1 MRGERRT
8 DCGSL
13 YVHFIIKTEIC
24 EHNHCVCGSPPYT
37 GVYIFRHRNTVSVQE
52 REQKQL
58 DSKKLTA
65 KIKNKETGE
74 VKLKTKHM

>member
-1 MRGERRT
+1 M
-8 DCGSL
+8 
-13 YVHFIIKTEIC
+13 
-24 EHNHCVCGSPPYT
+24 CVCGSPPYT

>member
-8 DCGSL
+8 DFGSL

-24 EHNHCVCGSPPYT
+24 EHNQCVCGSPPYT

-58 DSKKLTA
+58 LQ

-74 VKLKTKHM
+74 VKLKAKHM